1 MTRRDT
7 VKVVEETGT
16 LLSLQSGMSIQ
27 VAVRPEGSSFPGV
40 YPGGQARR
48 SRSNSHSI
56 PELWE
61 VRSFPTRD
69 TSVDSTF
76 LD

>member
-27 VAVRPEGSSFPGV
+27 VAVRPEVRHFPAFTRA
-40 YPGGQARR
+40 ARLGDRGPTVTPYR
-48 SRSNSHSI
+48 SCGK
-56 PELWE
+56 
-61 VRSFPTRD
+61 
-69 TSVDSTF
+69 
-76 LD
+76 